1 MAPPYRGEK
10 EQYVLFVSC
19 AGKPVREELPDS
31 CLRASGRLGLCRLA
45 PRHPETI
52 HRGRREGSSQE
63 DSVNFV
69 SFCVLYPGENSR

>member
-1 MAPPYRGEK
+1 MAPPHRGEK

-31 CLRASGRLGLCRLA
+31 CLRASGRLGLCRLL
-45 PRHPETI
+45 PRHPKTI
-52 HRGRREGSSQE
+52 RRGRREGSSQE

-69 SFCVLYPGENSR
+69 SFCVLYPGENS